1 MVLFVAQTRV
11 NAGIIVHGMMEEEY
25 VSITVLLLPT
35 RKAVGSYLAVVWWNV
50 RTDAISTML
59 HLHHYLNLH
68 HHLNPHL
75 SLSETVTN

>member
-35 RKAVGSYLAVVWWNV
+35 QKAVGSYLAVVWCNV
-50 RTDAISTML
+50 RPDAISIML
-59 HLHHYLNLH
+59 HLHHHLH
-68 HHLNPHL
+68 LHL
-75 SLSETVTN
+75 SLSEIATN